1 MFLKGDIY
9 TSSGALKLYHCW
21 TDKVTKFDSSAFYNW
36 EQDNMPVYDL
46 EERTYYLWEKLGY
59 PTSSIPGVALV
70 VSADASDNDVQCN
83 KNIFRTVSAAIEA
96 LPQTINFPIII
107 EVANFGQLGDLVLD
121 NYKFGS
127 KGSLEI
133 INRNF
138 AKADTLAS
146 ATFSSTIAGG
156 PYTTRDF
163 GLNFASGDLVTGN
176 TYNYLSS
183 NYIPGS
189 FALFGLEVDFNPRY
203 QFRDSSCLSISSTV
217 FSSITDQ
224 RLINN
229 LNGFVSLHRGT
240 ADYGNAKLGKST
252 LIVDSKNTMSPYAG
266 GADFI
271 AFKSYDLN
279 SDSFESISTYDVS
292 TIDNLNSNS
301 HLYLNAY
308 SDKYFTNL
316 YQSVTNIV
324 PSRGV
329 FFGNKFNKVVISNCD
344 GPIYLRNFFLD
355 GSGANKTGNNV
366 GVEVDNCTNVYLEN
380 MVSTRYRKAGF
391 LFNNSKVNLLR
402 GCVATRIYDFDSAN
416 VRLTGLWNT
425 KRKLD
430 IFNSAKGYPNLDE
443 SAGIISNN
451 SFINVS
457 STREFEVALQQAY
470 ISNRNSSYTGGFKFI
485 DFLPHVNANYIFES
499 SKNANGIIL
508 NNSVLTG
515 GDITQISSIAHFYN
529 HIAFDIY
536 NNTGYGIKS
545 SNSKISFDGRFNVYE
560 NLKGITLDSSLFEI
574 DKLSLLY
581 NQRVGLECNNS
592 NVIYNKNLAPYVN
605 AGSNYEGHQP
615 LYFNKNGQH
624 IVLNNSMMNP
634 MITSAMDSLY
644 DIMPFDNSIGVK
656 GYLASNEII
665 PAIEIT
671 NNSELV
677 LISPYLT
684 RDANHSVGATPN
696 LTCKGS
702 ELSVTNNSKANL
714 KGARYGATRI
724 FGPAGRDYHKNMAG
738 AYAGDRSTIELNG
751 PTVVA
756 QYGIDLFAE
765 NYSNININPHGSK
778 NGLELDVSAFNLT
791 NKLNHTAVELHSTR
805 SCVVVDNHSTFN
817 ARDLGSFKR
826 TWDTTGSYYTTLLA
840 NSGID
845 YVSIGTIEP
854 YVSAG
859 SLQFYPNPIPITS
872 YNDTTFPGKDSITPL
887 TSPKFTANTNPGLY
901 YLRNQDTTQNFDYSA
916 VTNGG
921 FCVRALNNSLV
932 NVHNVNFP
940 CGWWNC
946 SGTHYDNTV
955 AAANGGLCY
964 KTFIWNI
971 ADNSQLKSSY
981 LSVSGLY
988 PRAAGYVGPS
998 GFWASGASKTIASGL
1013 PVGTPDTSSV
1023 SILDY
1028 FGGSVTSINPY
1039 GKTSAQNYGPF
1050 RLYFSVNPVANALTD
1065 INSNNYAPIQQIY
1078 SQGYQPSSN
1087 LMCSGGS
1094 ASSLYVF
1101 TQNKGSGNTVVA
1113 SGYYYGS
1120 SMMDNA
1126 GFIRVFIDESSAETF
1141 ANAKHCAVGKSGN
1154 AKLVSIYYPYT
1165 TTPLGSSNNT
1175 LGIKSINLF
1184 DLQRDN

>member
-70 VSADASDNDVQCN
+70 VSADASDTDVQCN
-83 KNIFRTVSAAIEA
+83 KNVFRTVSAAIEA

-107 EVANFGQLGDLVLD
+107 EVGSFGQLGDLVLD
-121 NYKFGS
+121 NYKFGP

-138 AKADTLAS
+138 AKADSVFSATYSATLPPVAPTTDSAYYSFLVSANTGTNPYNYIAS
-146 ATFSSTIAGG
+146 AITPEAFYFANADYDFS
-156 PYTTRDF
+156 
-163 GLNFASGDLVTGN
+163 
-176 TYNYLSS
+176 
-183 NYIPGS
+183 
-189 FALFGLEVDFNPRY
+189 PRGH
-203 QFRDSSCLSISSTV
+203 FKDSSCISISSTV
-217 FSSITDQ
+217 FSAIDDT
-224 RLINN
+224 RLPNN
-229 LNGFVSLHRGT
+229 LNGFISLQRGPLL
-240 ADYGNAKLGKST
+240 NNSKLGKST
-252 LIVDSKNTMSPYAG
+252 LVIDSKNTVSPYNA
-266 GADFI
+266 ARRYMDL
-271 AFKSYDLN
+271 KCYDLN

-292 TIDNLNSNS
+292 TIDNLNSNT
-301 HLYLNAY
+301 HLYLNDFAY
-308 SDKYFTNL
+308 ANNAT
-316 YQSVTNIV
+316 
-324 PSRGV
+324 PARGI
-329 FFGNKFNKVVISNCD
+329 FFGNKFNKVIISNCD

-416 VRLTGLWNT
+416 VRLTGPWNT

-430 IFNSAKGYPNLDE
+430 IFNSSKGYPNIDE

-451 SFINVS
+451 SYINVS

-470 ISNRNSSYTGGFKFI
+470 ISSKRGTYSYGFDLI
-485 DFLPHVNANYIFES
+485 TFLPYINQNYIFES

-515 GDITQISSIAHFYN
+515 GDATQVSSITHFYN

-545 SNSKISFDGRFNVYE
+545 NNSKISFDGRFNIYE

-574 DKLSLLY
+574 DKLSLIY
-581 NQRVGLECNNS
+581 NQRIGLEANNS
-592 NVIYNKNLAPYVN
+592 NIIYNKNIAPYVN
-605 AGSNYEGHQP
+605 AGSNFENQQP

-634 MITSAMDSLY
+634 VITSGMDSLY
-644 DIMPFDNSIGVK
+644 DVMTFDNSIGVK
-656 GYLASNEII
+656 QYNNSNEII
-665 PAIEIT
+665 PAIEVT

-677 LISPYLT
+677 LVSPYLT
-684 RDANHSVGATPN
+684 RDANHSVGATPD

-724 FGPAGRDYHKNMAG
+724 FGPPGRAYHKNLAG
-738 AYAGDRSTIELNG
+738 IYAGDRSTVELNG

-778 NGLELDVSAFNLT
+778 NGLELDTSAFNLS
-791 NKLNHTAVELHSTR
+791 NKLNHTSVELHSTR

-826 TWDTTGSYYTTLLA
+826 TWDTTGSYYTTLLS

-845 YVSIGTIEP
+845 YVSIGAIEP

-859 SLQFYPNPIPITS
+859 SLQFYPNPIPPTI
-872 YNDTTFPGKDSITPL
+872 YADATFPGKDSITSLL
-887 TSPKFTANTNPGLY
+887 TASRFTSNTNPGLY
-901 YLRNQDTTQNFDYSA
+901 YLKNQDTTQNFDYSS

-921 FCVRALNNSLV
+921 YCVRALNNSLV

-946 SGTHYDNTV
+946 SAPYYDNTI

-981 LSVSGLY
+981 LSVSSLY

-1013 PVGTPDTSSV
+1013 PSGTPDTSSV

-1050 RLYFSVNPVANALTD
+1050 RLYFSVNPVVNTFAD
-1065 INSNNYAPIQQIY
+1065 INSNYNAPIQQIY
-1078 SQGYQPSSN
+1078 SQGYQPSSY

-1101 TQNKGSGNTVVA
+1101 AQNRNSANAVVA

-1120 SMMDNA
+1120 SIMAND
-1126 GFIRVFIDESSAETF
+1126 GFIRVLIDESSAETF

-1165 TTPLGSSNNT
+1165 TTQLGSSNNT
-1175 LGIKSINLF
+1175 LGIKSVNLF